1 MRFTALLSIVSIAV
15 SSLVSAQSNAC
26 RNSDI
31 QFVRTKLAQPKAFC
45 KWYLSLG
52 RTRSPLP
59 RFNAK
64 QMTKLCKCFL
74 PPRERVRARI
84 TSTKPKTGRLYCDK
98 TDLNRLKK
106 QFREPKNFC
115 KFYTALYVFVS
126 QSIVATSEPSQQA
139 HRLHRPRSCSR
150 LADRSFRSA
159 CMLLLRSQTSS
170 DD

>member
-1 MRFTALLSIVSIAV
+1 MNIVVIAV
-15 SSLVSAQSNAC
+15 SSLVSAQSDTC

-31 QFVRTKLAQPKAFC
+31 QFVRAKLARPKAFC

-59 RFNAK
+59 RFNAN

-74 PPRERVRARI
+74 PPKERVRARI

-98 TDLNRLKK
+98 TNLNRLKK

-115 KFYTALYVFVS
+115 KFYTASYVFVPHAF
-126 QSIVATSEPSQQA
+126 VVTSEPSQQA
-139 HRLHRPRSCSR
+139 HRIYRP
-150 LADRSFRSA
+150 
-159 CMLLLRSQTSS
+159 
-170 DD
+170 